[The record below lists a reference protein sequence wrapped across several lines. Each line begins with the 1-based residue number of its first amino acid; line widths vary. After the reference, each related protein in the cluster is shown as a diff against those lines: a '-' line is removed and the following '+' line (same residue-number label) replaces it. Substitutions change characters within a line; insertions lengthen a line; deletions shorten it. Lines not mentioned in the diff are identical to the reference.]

1 LVIYPEGTTTNGT
14 CILPFKKGA
23 FMAETTYKPVVL
35 KYSDRNSFST
45 SYDCIRLDSLIFM
58 NLSWCFMRAT
68 VLDLPEFQPNEYLFK
83 KHADKG
89 KERWE
94 IIAWALR
101 DIMSKAGK
109 LRKNELKIRDKRF
122 Y

>member
-1 LVIYPEGTTTNGT
+1 
-14 CILPFKKGA
+14 
-23 FMAETTYKPVVL
+23 MAETTYKPVVL

-109 LRKNELKIRDKRF
+109 LKKNELKIRDKRF